1 MALNA
6 IRSVVDKLNK
16 ICSALVAV
24 DMVAMFIV
32 LLIQIFVRFI
42 MPSLAIS
49 WSMDMICFLL
59 VISVFLGA
67 GVATGAGKQ
76 IRLEIFADM
85 LPKTLQKIVFTLADV
100 VSIVFLCVVTTQSV
114 RLGLENITVVVG
126 ASPVRFGWYYLVV
139 ALGCIIMIVNF
150 LLIILNRFIPVKDA
164 AKAEEKE
171 GTEE

>member
-16 ICSALVAV
+16 ICSTLVAV

-100 VSIVFLCVVTTQSV
+100 VSIVFLCVVTSQSIH
-114 RLGLENITVVVG
+114 LGLENITVVVG

-150 LLIILNRFIPVKDA
+150 LLIILNRFIPVKDT